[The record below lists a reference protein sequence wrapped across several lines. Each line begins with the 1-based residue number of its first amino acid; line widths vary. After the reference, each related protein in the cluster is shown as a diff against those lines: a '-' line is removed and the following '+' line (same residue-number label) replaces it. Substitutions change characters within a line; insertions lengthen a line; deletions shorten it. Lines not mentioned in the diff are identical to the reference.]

1 MNKTVKIL
9 AGCLAFFLIGGLLW
23 LANGLVGN
31 PVSKIMAKQ
40 CAEQYISEQYP
51 DQLLEIERVSFSF
64 KSGQYYAKVFSPD
77 SRDTHF
83 SLSISPL
90 GELKY
95 DSYNHGVRDKWNT
108 FMRIDQAYRKAAEA
122 VFDSEDFPYPSWI
135 SYAEIANAGKRE
147 VAEASFFTQY
157 GIRAADLTLDQEVDL
172 EALGKTAGHIVF
184 YTEDEDVSIE
194 RAAEILLG
202 IREALDRNHIT
213 FFAIDFEL
221 REAVPEDEK
230 PDPNREAI
238 RVREFL
244 YADIVP
250 EGMEARIGDAH
261 AALQDYYDKK
271 DAKRAATESEET
283 HK

>member
-23 LANGLVGN
+23 LANGFVGN
-31 PVSKIMAKQ
+31 PVSRIMAKQ
-40 CAEQYISEQYP
+40 CAQQYIAEQYP
-51 DQLLEIERVSFSF
+51 DHALEIERVSFSF
-64 KSGQYYAKVFSPD
+64 KCGHYYAHVFSPD

-90 GELKY
+90 GELQY
-95 DSYNHGVRDKWNT
+95 DSYNHDVRNKWNT
-108 FMRIDQAYRKAAEA
+108 FMRIDQAYRKAAESI
-122 VFDSEDFPYPSWI
+122 FDSEDFPYPSWI

-157 GIRAADLTLDQEVDL
+157 GIRAADLTLDQDFDL
-172 EALGKTAGHIVF
+172 EAIGKTAGHIVF

-202 IREALDRNHIT
+202 IREELDKNHIT
-213 FFAIDFEL
+213 FYAIDFEL
-221 REAVPEDEK
+221 REALPEDEK

-244 YADIVP
+244 YEDIVP

-271 DAKRAATESEET
+271 DAERTQVEASEIS
-283 HK
+283 K